1 MIAALRRRR
10 VTGVATSAI
19 LTVGAAVIALA
30 AVLLFAMGRTPWGP
44 SGSPGLW
51 SGDPWSSQTSQRLAD
66 PFTFTHIIHGAVY
79 YWLLWLVARKLPL
92 GLRGV
97 LAVALESAWE
107 VFENTDMIIQRYRV
121 ATISL
126 GYYGDSVLNSV
137 GDMLT
142 AALGFT
148 LAARLPPRVTVIG
161 CLLIEVILALRIRD
175 SLFLNILML
184 IYPIDA
190 VKHWQLGR

>member
-1 MIAALRRRR
+1 MRRIPLLRY
-10 VTGVATSAI
+10 V
-19 LTVGAAVIALA
+19 TVGAAIIALA
-30 AVLLFAMGRTPWGP
+30 AVLLLAMGRTPWGP

-51 SGDPWSSQTSQRLAD
+51 SGDPWGSENSQRLAD
-66 PFTFTHIIHGAVY
+66 PYTVTHLLHGAVL

-92 GLRGV
+92 GRRGV

-107 VFENTDMIIQRYRV
+107 VFENTDMVIQRYRA

-137 GDMLT
+137 GDILA

-148 LAARLPPRVTVIG
+148 LAARLPPRMTVVG
-161 CLLIEVILALRIRD
+161 CLLIEVILVLWIRD

-184 IYPIDA
+184 MHPIAA

>member
-1 MIAALRRRR
+1 ML
-10 VTGVATSAI
+10 
-19 LTVGAAVIALA
+19 
-30 AVLLFAMGRTPWGP
+30 
-44 SGSPGLW
+44 
-51 SGDPWSSQTSQRLAD
+51 SSQTSQRLAD
-66 PFTFTHIIHGAVY
+66 PFTLTHIIHGAVY

-161 CLLIEVILALRIRD
+161 CILIEVILALWIRD

-184 IYPIDA
+184 IYPVAA
-190 VKHWQLGR
+190 VKHWQLGG